1 MNMTH
6 DPASGTGQSILL
18 GVSGS
23 IAAYKACELVR
34 EWIRTGADVH
44 VIMTEN
50 ACEFVTPMTFQTLSR
65 NPVSVG
71 LFDQIEEWKPEH
83 ISLTDRADV
92 LVIAPATANIIA
104 KLAHGL
110 ADDALSTAALAFA
123 GQVIIAPA
131 MNANMYAHPATI
143 ENLRILSQRGVQ
155 VIEPAEGD
163 LACGY
168 TGKGRLASLDAILAA
183 VDGVLQSISRGTAE

>member
-1 MNMTH
+1 MNTSH
-6 DPASGTGQSILL
+6 VQTTSAGRTILL

-23 IAAYKACELVR
+23 IAVYKACELVR
-34 EWIRTGADVH
+34 EWIRNGADVH

-71 LFDQIEEWKPEH
+71 LFDQVEEWKPEH
-83 ISLTDRADV
+83 ISLTDRSDV
-92 LVIAPATANIIA
+92 LVVAPATANIIA

-110 ADDALSTAALAFA
+110 ADDALSTAALAFT

-143 ENLRILSQRGVQ
+143 ENLHILRGRGVQ
-155 VIEPAEGD
+155 VVEPAEGD

-168 TGKGRLASLDAILAA
+168 AGKGRLAPLETILAA
-183 VDGVLQSISRGTAE
+183 VDAVLQSKPREQAE